1 MATGLRNAASALRV
15 SRQTLKVRNKIIKAK
30 QQELGIETKRSAAIA
45 RNQFALEKEAE
56 LLNLTNKE
64 RRKELEVVNQLLQN
78 SQNLT
83 AEEKKSLK
91 AQKEAI
97 EQVNDLN
104 QEQIEQLIE
113 QNELIQKKIE
123 LYKNAIAAQ
132 KEALTDLRA
141 GIVGLG
147 KELTALQIGSSE
159 SFDKTFGNL
168 DKLANNFTGIGDLM
182 KNVVGSFTK
191 GQSVLNGVL
200 GGINMVVNKSASL
213 ALAETLKIRTEIDK
227 NRAELARFT
236 GSAFEL
242 RAEMNALKTSSE
254 GLYLNYTES
263 RTIIKSLYTNMYE
276 YRDATA
282 AQRLEMSKGMILY
295 QRMGVN
301 LGNVSKAFDFLIKVL
316 GQSRAE
322 ANKTYTEIFGL
333 AKALKIPPNI
343 IQTQYAQAQDRL
355 TIFGDASTRIFRDVA
370 AVSSATGVE
379 INNLFA
385 AMKKFDT
392 FEGAAKSAAKL
403 NAYLRGPYLDTQK
416 LLTMSDEERM
426 LYIKEQI
433 KSSGID
439 LENSNKMLKIGLA
452 REAGFKNVTDFMK
465 FMRTDQEKIN
475 EAMRESATISGKQES
490 AMKGMRAATK
500 ESLTQDD
507 RLARS
512 INNAFGSDRGARR
525 LLGLQ
530 KQVINQFDKMSGSVE
545 NYEKRMEQF
554 AKIKALAW
562 AAGML
567 FNMKDV
573 NKATDK
579 MNFGFMK
586 LVGVFTAIGLGMYI
600 FKDGIGG
607 AEKNTRG
614 LLGKLNNLIDGTRE
628 TYVEIKYTFLKT
640 AKFFENI
647 YDRFSRIFSLTMKG
661 FGKVF
666 DTIREFFGN
675 VKFLFGEIYSMI
687 RDSPIGTAASFVSDM
702 IPEGASGGFLGQAAS
717 ADALSTSMLGGGLMQ
732 GISAGISAMFDSE
745 NFGSSVDEWYG
756 WTELE
761 QQKQKELADLEK
773 EKGTRGQFATSY
785 RDLSTAM
792 REDPSNRALY
802 ESQIQQLMVAQRTRE
817 NSSLIQDFLSSAAM
831 GADFSAS
838 FDPAIR
844 GTTLGISE
852 NISDMAAGSGEAIM
866 KMFGDMQE
874 KEGILG
880 EAATELSE
888 VVAGLRETISEN
900 KEMQAILK
908 IGDVDFKMFVEN
920 LLDAV
925 LAGK

>member
-64 RRKELEVVNQLLQN
+64 RRKELEVVNELLQN

-141 GIVGLG
+141 GIVDLG
-147 KELTALQIGSSE
+147 KELTALQIGSVQG
-159 SFDKTFGNL
+159 FDRTFGNL
-168 DKLANNFTGIGDLM
+168 DKLASNFTGIGDLM
-182 KNVVGSFTK
+182 KSVVGSFTK

-213 ALAETLKIRTEIDK
+213 ALRETLKIRTEIDK
-227 NRAELARFT
+227 NRAELAKFT

-263 RTIIKSLYTNMYE
+263 KTIIKSLYTNMYE

-530 KQVINQFDKMSGSVE
+530 KQIINQFDKMSGSVE

-567 FNMKDV
+567 FSMKDV
-573 NKATDK
+573 IKATDK
-579 MNFGFMK
+579 EMIPGFLK
-586 LVGVFTAIGLGMYI
+586 LAGVFSAIGLGMYI

-614 LLGKLNNLIDGTRE
+614 LLGKLNSLIDGTRE

-640 AKFFENI
+640 ATVFESI
-647 YDRFSRIFSLTMKG
+647 YDKFSKG
-661 FGKVF
+661 LSRVMNGLGQVFGFISSTV
-666 DTIREFFGN
+666 REFFGN

-687 RDSPIGTAASFVSDM
+687 KDSPIGTAVSFVSDA
-702 IPEGASGGFLGQAAS
+702 IPDSVLGGALGQAAS
-717 ADALSTSMLGGGLMQ
+717 ADALSPSMLGGGLMQ
-732 GISAGISAMFDSE
+732 GISAGISGILDSKSFGFDK
-745 NFGSSVDEWYG
+745 
-756 WTELE
+756 LE
-761 QQKQKELADLEK
+761 QQKQKELASLEK
-773 EKGTRGQFATSY
+773 EKGARRQFATSY
-785 RDLSTAM
+785 RDLSTSIK
-792 REDPSNRALY
+792 EDPSNRALY